1 MSPDARP
8 TKGQMVTGRTNE
20 EWLAALGTAGPNRD
34 DALADL
40 RVILNTGLRRGL
52 LGRVNTSA
60 PEFDSM
66 AEDFVQDSLLK
77 ILEKLQTFAGLSQ
90 FTTWAHKI
98 TVHIALTELRR
109 KRWRDSSLD
118 QLTEKEE
125 GEYTPSYTADPSPT
139 PENRVERNDML
150 TRVNRIIEEELTEK
164 QRAVMKSAVIRGNPA
179 AIVAR
184 EMDMNPNAVYKLLHD
199 ARLRLKHRLEEE
211 GLTPA
216 DVIAVF
222 E

>member
-1 MSPDARP
+1 
-8 TKGQMVTGRTNE
+8 VTGRTNE
-20 EWLAALGTAGPNRD
+20 EWLVALGTPGPNRD

-40 RVILNTGLRRGL
+40 RVILNTGLHRGL
-52 LGRVNTSA
+52 LGRVDTSA

-77 ILEKLQTFAGLSQ
+77 ILDKLQTFAGRSK

-109 KRWRDSSLD
+109 KRWQDSSLD
-118 QLTEKEE
+118 QLTDRED
-125 GEYTPSYTADPSPT
+125 GEYTPSYTADPAPT
-139 PENRVERNDML
+139 PENRTERNDML
-150 TRVNRIIEEELTEK
+150 TRINRIIEEELTDK
-164 QRAVMKSAVIRGNPA
+164 QRTVMKSAVIQGNPA
-179 AIVAR
+179 AVVAR

-199 ARLRLKHRLEEE
+199 ARLRLKRRLEEE
-211 GLTPA
+211 GLTPT

>member
-1 MSPDARP
+1 
-8 TKGQMVTGRTNE
+8 VTERTNE
-20 EWLAALGTAGPNRD
+20 EWLIALRSKGLQRDAALV
-34 DALADL
+34 DL
-40 RVILNTGLRRGL
+40 RKILDLGLRRGL
-52 LGRVNTSA
+52 LGRVDTSA

-66 AEDFVQDSLLK
+66 SEDFVQDALLK
-77 ILEKLQTFAGLSQ
+77 ILDKLDTFAGRSK

-109 KRWRDSSLD
+109 KRWGDSSLD
-118 QLTEKEE
+118 QLTEREE
-125 GEYTPSYTADPSPT
+125 GEYTPSYTADPSPS
-139 PENRVERNDML
+139 PENTAERNDML
-150 TRVNRIIEEELTEK
+150 VRVNRIIEEGLTEK
-164 QRAVMKSAVIRGNPA
+164 QRTVMKSAVIQGLSA
-179 AIVAR
+179 AVVAK

-199 ARLRLKHRLEEE
+199 ARLRLKKRLEEE

>member
-1 MSPDARP
+1 M
-8 TKGQMVTGRTNE
+8 TGRTNE
-20 EWLAALGTAGPNRD
+20 EWLADLGTAGPNRD
-34 DALADL
+34 AALADL
-40 RVILNTGLRRGL
+40 RVILNRGLRRGL
-52 LGRVNTSA
+52 LGRVDTSA

-77 ILEKLQTFAGLSQ
+77 ILDKLQTFAGRSK

-109 KRWRDSSLD
+109 KRWQDSSLD
-118 QLTEKEE
+118 QLTDRED
-125 GEYTPSYTADPSPT
+125 GEYTPSYTADPAPT
-139 PENRVERNDML
+139 PENRAERNDML
-150 TRVNRIIEEELTEK
+150 TRVNRIIEEELTDK
-164 QRAVMKSAVIRGNPA
+164 QRTVMKSAVIQGNPA
-179 AIVAR
+179 AVVAR

-199 ARLRLKHRLEEE
+199 ARLRLKNRLEEE